1 LSFKKIISNKKFTFF
16 YFGNLVATLL
26 AMISQLLIPKI
37 IDVEQFGVYKTFT
50 LYLAFTSLFHFGY
63 KDGLYIWFCNKRD
76 ELKSKKE
83 IFSSVLFLQ
92 QILIT
97 SLLLLIS
104 LFFENQIKLMI
115 RLLAFATLF
124 NIGYTFFEI
133 YYQSLKIFKPT
144 VYFKFF
150 KEISFFI
157 AIITLYTLEISIT
170 AFSLIEIVVAIS
182 FITTL
187 CYWFYS
193 KWHFFRFKEIKQYLQ
208 EIKDIYKNGFHLLI
222 GNFTHQVSAN
232 LDKLFISSFF
242 TSQVFAIYA
251 FGATF
256 FILANVLLTSISTF
270 LLPYLFDEKIKESLS
285 YTRLINIPFKLFP
298 IYIIYF
304 FLVIFIVNNYFLEY
318 TDSLKYFAALNLALV
333 MNISVSIL
341 QTNFLKSLYLEKIY
355 SKINS
360 ILLIV
365 LFLLL
370 LIIYL
375 FNLNLLLVPII
386 VSFSFLLRFTINDFY
401 IKRKLNLKFFSL
413 NSFLWLLLIIILY
426 FMGLNYTL

>member
-1 LSFKKIISNKKFTFF
+1 MSFKKIINNKKFTFF

-26 AMISQLLIPKI
+26 AMVSQLLIPKI

-50 LYLAFTSLFHFGY
+50 LYLAYTSLFHFGY

-133 YYQSLKIFKPT
+133 YYQSLKVFKPT

-170 AFSLIEIVVAIS
+170 AFSLIEIVVVIS
-182 FITTL
+182 FIATL
-187 CYWFYS
+187 FYWFYS

-208 EIKDIYKNGFHLLI
+208 EIKAIYKNGFHLLI

-242 TSQVFAIYA
+242 ASQVFGIYA

-270 LLPYLFDEKIKESLS
+270 LLPYLFDEKLKESLS
-285 YTRLINIPFKLFP
+285 YNRLINIPFKLFP
-298 IYIIYF
+298 VYILYF
-304 FLVIFIVNNYFLEY
+304 FLVIFVVNNYFFEY
-318 TDSLKYFAALNLALV
+318 IESLQYFAALNLALV
-333 MNISVSIL
+333 INISVSII
-341 QTNFLKSLYLEKIY
+341 QTNFLKSLYLEKLY

-370 LIIYL
+370 LIVYL
-375 FNLNLLLVPII
+375 FKFSLVTVPII
-386 VSFSFLLRFTINDFY
+386 VSFCFLLRFTINDFH
-401 IKRKLNLKFFSL
+401 IKRKLKLKFFSL
-413 NSFLWLLLIIILY
+413 DSFLWLILIISLY
-426 FMGLNYTL
+426 FAGLKYIL